1 MATSQLSTTDQE
13 YFASYED
20 VESHEIMLKDV
31 PRGRA
36 YLKALESVNLT
47 DLVILD
53 LGCGPAAF
61 LSLMAAR
68 SGAKKI
74 YAVEASEMANNAEAI
89 VQHNGYSDIIQ
100 VIKGRVEDLELP
112 EKVDLIVSEWMGFY
126 LLHES
131 MLASVLNARDRFLKP
146 GGMMFPTTATIY
158 ACPVSMEKYYEEKF
172 TFWEDVEGFDLSGL
186 MPLAM
191 ARAMSQPLITVL
203 EPKQL
208 ISQPLVVA
216 KINCKEITPKE
227 LVTLEAEL
235 EFIVEQE
242 GNFHGMAIWFDVEF
256 QADRPNP
263 QAKKGSDSGTK
274 EKPESK
280 SKGKGKS
287 KAKGNAAKGKQD
299 DDHDHDE
306 NNEQTSV
313 LLSTAPNAV
322 ATHWKQTVI
331 LFPQI
336 LSAEKDQT
344 IRSRI
349 SLVVN
354 EQNHRRYNLTV
365 DLENEEE
372 DEDMEFDEME
382 TDPDAYNA
390 LLQACLKQTETTE
403 ADEN

>member
-131 MLASVLNARDRFLKP
+131 MLASVLNARDR
-146 GGMMFPTTATIY
+146 
-158 ACPVSMEKYYEEKF
+158 
-172 TFWEDVEGFDLSGL
+172 
-186 MPLAM
+186 
-191 ARAMSQPLITVL
+191 
-203 EPKQL
+203 
-208 ISQPLVVA
+208 
-216 KINCKEITPKE
+216 
-227 LVTLEAEL
+227 
-235 EFIVEQE
+235 
-242 GNFHGMAIWFDVEF
+242 
-256 QADRPNP
+256 
-263 QAKKGSDSGTK
+263 
-274 EKPESK
+274 
-280 SKGKGKS
+280 
-287 KAKGNAAKGKQD
+287 
-299 DDHDHDE
+299 
-306 NNEQTSV
+306 
-313 LLSTAPNAV
+313 
-322 ATHWKQTVI
+322 
-331 LFPQI
+331 
-336 LSAEKDQT
+336 
-344 IRSRI
+344 
-349 SLVVN
+349 
-354 EQNHRRYNLTV
+354 
-365 DLENEEE
+365 
-372 DEDMEFDEME
+372 
-382 TDPDAYNA
+382 
-390 LLQACLKQTETTE
+390 
-403 ADEN
+403 